1 MLLQLVLFP
10 GPGKI
15 SWKQHQNIEYWKE
28 SSTLLRWLS
37 STDNLHTW
45 MEIHFN
51 GCNDIKNENF
61 TPFCNLKRYFIVE
74 TLKPDGILYTYLAI
88 DKMGVNNFFK
98 VILFWIIGVWNVF
111 LIIHYDVLDWLRHL
125 WDNFSTVGSHK
136 LIFYCKTSL
145 QNL

>member
-1 MLLQLVLFP
+1 MLRSWILRCAHLGIWLLKVGYFSRPWNLIITYRYII

-15 SWKQHQNIEYWKE
+15 SWKQHQNIEYWKK

-98 VILFWIIGVWNVF
+98 VILFW
-111 LIIHYDVLDWLRHL
+111 LIEV
-125 WDNFSTVGSHK
+125 
-136 LIFYCKTSL
+136 
-145 QNL
+145 